1 MIGVQ
6 SDTSER
12 NEEVK
17 STINPRCGTNLSCG
31 RSSRHHDGRHQGKKS
46 SGWAA
51 RVIACTGLQG
61 RLTDFVDH
69 WEFQHVYDDA
79 THTVLSSVGA
89 IIAYTFRWI
98 RDMY

>member
-1 MIGVQ
+1 MMA
-6 SDTSER
+6 
-12 NEEVK
+12 
-17 STINPRCGTNLSCG
+17 GTRGKN
-31 RSSRHHDGRHQGKKS
+31 RRDRHDK
-46 SGWAA
+46 AA

-61 RLTDFVDH
+61 RQTDFVDH